1 MRFQK
6 YNSLGEMTT
15 VTVEFALT
23 ILASLA
29 GEVDSAFCAEDGGV
43 KINLTKLQINPS
55 VTTQGRDSSPKWAP
69 SIDFC

>member
-29 GEVDSAFCAEDGGV
+29 GDVVIAPYERYFFNLIIKM
-43 KINLTKLQINPS
+43 KI
-55 VTTQGRDSSPKWAP
+55 
-69 SIDFC
+69 